1 MKTPKSY
8 SKKRTLKTRIRNY
21 ISKKQDICCE
31 SDIDRTIVIQQ
42 IIDKYKRIT
51 AFFGEPESEYLGYI
65 NNDLVVLIGYKID
78 LEKAHDHEGLQVWR
92 RLNKRMYVDGKLN
105 EAKTN
110 ELLKELP
117 LYFLMSFL
125 GYASYKID
133 QLDHLNSEMN
143 GKVGLI

>member
-1 MKTPKSY
+1 MTPKIY

-51 AFFGEPESEYLGYI
+51 AFFAEPESEYLGYI
-65 NNDLVVLIGYKID
+65 NNDLLTMIGYKIE
-78 LEKAHDHEGLQVWR
+78 LEKAHDHEGLQVWK
-92 RLNKRMYVDGKLN
+92 RLNKRMYVDKQLN
-105 EAKTN
+105 EAKTI
-110 ELLKELP
+110 ELFKELP

-125 GYASYKID
+125 GYASYK
-133 QLDHLNSEMN
+133 LDRLNREMN

>member
-8 SKKRTLKTRIRNY
+8 SKNKTLKSRIHNY
-21 ISKKQDICCE
+21 ICCE

-42 IIDKYKRIT
+42 LINKYKRIT

-65 NNDLVVLIGYKID
+65 NNDLVVLIGYKIE
-78 LEKAHDHEGLQVWR
+78 LEKAHDHEGLQVWK
-92 RLNKRMYVDGKLN
+92 RLNRRMYVDEKLN

-125 GYASYKID
+125 GYASYK
-133 QLDHLNSEMN
+133 LDRLNSEMN

>member
-1 MKTPKSY
+1 MKTPKTY
-8 SKKRTLKTRIRNY
+8 SKKKTLRSRIHNY

-31 SDIDRTIVIQQ
+31 SDIERTIVIQQ
-42 IIDKYKRIT
+42 LINKYKRIT

-65 NNDLVVLIGYKID
+65 NNDILILIGYKID
-78 LEKAHDHEGLQVWR
+78 LEKAHDNEGLQVWK
-92 RLNKRMYVDGKLN
+92 RLNKRMYVDKKLN
-105 EAKTN
+105 EAKTI

-133 QLDHLNSEMN
+133 QLDQLNREMN

>member
-1 MKTPKSY
+1 MTSKSY
-8 SKKRTLKTRIRNY
+8 SKKKTLRSRIHNY
-21 ISKKQDICCE
+21 NSKKDICCE

-65 NNDLVVLIGYKID
+65 NNDLLTLIGYKID
-78 LEKAHDHEGLQVWR
+78 LEKAHDNEGLQVWK
-92 RLNKRMYVDGKLN
+92 RLNKRMYVNNKLN
-105 EAKTN
+105 EAKTI
-110 ELLKELP
+110 ELLKEMP

-133 QLDHLNSEMN
+133 RLDQLKRKL
-143 GKVGLI
+143 